1 MSDHHVHD
9 SLLLDGPLWKRPGDA
24 RRWVIARCAEANL
37 VLDGNDLPL
46 LVSELVTN
54 ACVHGADPITI
65 RLDTNSTR
73 VRVEVEDN
81 SPDDLP
87 EVRRPSGR
95 DTQGRG
101 LLIVESLS
109 HLWGTERT
117 PTGKVVWAVV
127 PVRAD
132 GINARYQAGSA

>member
-1 MSDHHVHD
+1 MADHYVRD
-9 SLLLDGPLWKRPGDA
+9 SLLLDGPLWERPGDA
-24 RRWVIARCAEANL
+24 RRWVIAHCAEANL
-37 VLDGNDLPL
+37 ALNGNDLPL

-65 RLDTNSTR
+65 RLDTSPTR

-81 SPDDLP
+81 SPDELP
-87 EVRRPSGR
+87 RVRRPTAR

-117 PTGKVVWAVV
+117 PTGKVVWAEV

-132 GINARYQAGSA
+132 GTNAQHRVGSA